1 MTIELITD
9 AAPDLCL
16 IDVFVRIEL
25 LRFVQKDFC
34 RLRIRGIG
42 NATVI
47 DWTHGGALR
56 FIEMANALSAAI
68 VRDDIDIVANSLAVA
83 HVVSL
88 RFRIAAGFEDRLIG
102 TLG

>member
-1 MTIELITD
+1 MTVELITD
-9 AAPDLCL
+9 AAPDFCL
-16 IDVFVRIEL
+16 IDMFVRIEL
-25 LRFVQKDFC
+25 LRFVHKDFC
-34 RLRIRGIG
+34 RLRISGIG

-68 VRDDIDIVANSLAVA
+68 VRDDIDIIANSLAVA

-102 TLG
+102 ALG